1 MYVCVVC
8 MCKFLMYVS
17 SCAEGCICT
26 RMHVQRW
33 HQMFSLAFL
42 CLIHWSQVSVER
54 RDGWYGLGS
63 ERAPVSTF
71 RALESQ
77 AGWHA
82 HVGTGYLNASPF
94 PQLHPYPLNRQTSAP
109 KQTGGS
115 AARTAAGARVPSPS
129 SGPTEQHATLSSM
142 SLRQNPSLSLS
153 RIPLQQR

>member
-1 MYVCVVC
+1 
-8 MCKFLMYVS
+8 
-17 SCAEGCICT
+17 
-26 RMHVQRW
+26 MHVQVPHVCEFMCRRVYM
-33 HQMFSLAFL
+33 HTYAYTTLTSDVFIGFSLPHPL
-42 CLIHWSQVSVER
+42 KSGLSRTER
-54 RDGWYGLGS
+54 WMIWARLWES
-63 ERAPVSTF
+63 PISTF

-82 HVGTGYLNASPF
+82 HVGIGYLNASPF

-109 KQTGGS
+109 KQTSGS

-153 RIPLQQR
+153 RIPLQHW